1 MQALLTTVPEPAQR
15 GAFLSANSALQAVG
29 TGCGAWFGGLL
40 LSTQADG
47 RIAGYGTAGWLAVA
61 LALVVVLWVTRIKS
75 TADNR
80 TALPGLASTE

>member
-1 MQALLTTVPEPAQR
+1 MVAMSSRMVPMQALLTTVPEPAQR

-47 RIAGYGTAGWLAVA
+47 RIAGYGTAGMAGGGVGTGRG
-61 LALVVVLWVTRIKS
+61 VVGD
-75 TADNR
+75 ADQIHR
-80 TALPGLASTE
+80 G